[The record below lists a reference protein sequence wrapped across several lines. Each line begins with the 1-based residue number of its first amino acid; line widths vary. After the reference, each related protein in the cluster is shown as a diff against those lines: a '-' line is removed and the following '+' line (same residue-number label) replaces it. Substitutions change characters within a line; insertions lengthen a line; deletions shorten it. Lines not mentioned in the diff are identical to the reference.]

1 MSFLNYAVGF
11 YNIVFVPLQFA
22 FRIEL
27 TDGLMAV
34 NIFTKVFYL
43 TDIIIRGLM
52 IRKAKRIN
60 KFKVQDIQTKEAATI
75 EELQFQTPAKL

>member
-1 MSFLNYAVGF
+1 MFMSFLNYIVSL
-11 YNIVFVPLQFA
+11 YNIVFVPLEFA

-27 TDGLMAV
+27 TGGLMAL

-60 KFKVQDIQTKEAATI
+60 ETKV
-75 EELQFQTPAKL
+75 